1 LTIDSFLFIIR
12 SVLPDAIAPLP
23 QPSDNDAQAWDAAGE
38 GCAEPSAERRMRML
52 DRLAEAGLQIALA
65 VETRVKDAEP
75 GQPLS
80 ELNAAAMAYGRAA
93 RAVRLAILLQEQLS
107 QGAVDPLQTARLAEA
122 AQRKQQVDRT
132 VRIVGRVA
140 KDHCRKQGF
149 QLGAYV
155 HEARE
160 RLDNDD
166 IYGLVATRPVGE
178 LVAMICQDLGLRPNW
193 DHLAAE
199 AWARAEIES
208 GAQGSPF
215 VDWDLDEDEEGDD
228 DASARPEYRPPTF
241 QDACR
246 AAAAHPAVLAVAAR
260 RDSG

>member
-1 LTIDSFLFIIR
+1 MS
-12 SVLPDAIAPLP
+12 DAIAAVS

-38 GCAEPSAERRMRML
+38 GCAAPSAERRLKML

-65 VETRVKDAEP
+65 IETRVKDAGP
-75 GQPLS
+75 GQPIA

-107 QGAVDPLQTARLAEA
+107 QGAVDPLQAVRQAEA
-122 AQRKQQVDRT
+122 AHRKLKVERT
-132 VRIVGRVA
+132 VRIVERVA
-140 KDHCRKQGF
+140 RDHCGHQGF
-149 QLGAYV
+149 ALGAYRG
-155 HEARE
+155 EARE

-178 LVAMICQDLGLRPNW
+178 LVAMICQDLGLEPHW
-193 DHLAAE
+193 QHLAAE
-199 AWARAEIES
+199 AWAQAEIES

-215 VDWDLDEDEEGDD
+215 VDWDPDEDDGDAEDD
-228 DASARPEYRPPTF
+228 DARPEYRPPTF
-241 QDACR
+241 QDASR
-246 AAAAHPAVLAVAAR
+246 AAAAAPAVLAVAAR